1 MKKLIKEFINHEKTK
16 GQKAKS
22 TIENYQ
28 RYLTKFSDYAGDIE
42 PTEVNLDLIDG
53 FQKSLIK
60 NKAGISTQ
68 HYYLI
73 AIRVFL
79 KWLRVRKNLD
89 CLDPEKIELPK
100 IHRKI
105 KNALTD
111 KEADSL
117 LKSAI
122 PQNREGVRDR
132 LILELLIFSGPRVS
146 ELTNLKISDLNLE
159 NKTALVTGK
168 GDKTRQIYLT
178 EPTIHFI
185 KKHLE
190 VRNCESDYLFNTR
203 GGEEKLTARS
213 IQRLIKRSAEKALIK
228 RKVTPHDCRHF
239 FASQMLNKGLNIRQV
254 QTMLGHSSIQTTEIY
269 THVTDPELKKAFK
282 MAHSSFNNKPD
293 GTPYKNEFVVM
304 SKENFYKLTG
314 MISQNRQLLLE
325 INRKLN
331 ESK

>member
-28 RYLTKFSDYAGDIE
+28 RYLTKFSDYTGDIK
-42 PTEVNLDLIDG
+42 PMKVNLDLIDG

-79 KWLRVRKNLD
+79 KWLRLRKDLD

-105 KNALTD
+105 Q
-111 KEADSL
+111 DSL
-117 LKSAI
+117 TEKESKALLQSAI
-122 PQNREGVRDR
+122 PQGKQGIRDR
-132 LILELLIFSGPRVS
+132 AVLELLIGSGIRVG
-146 ELTNLKISDLNLE
+146 EIVKLKVNDLDFE
-159 NKTALVTGK
+159 NKRFIVNGK
-168 GDKTRQIYLT
+168 GDKDRTCYLT
-178 EPTIHFI
+178 DGACHFL

-190 VRNCESDYLFNTR
+190 TRKYQSPYVFNTR
-203 GGEEKLTARS
+203 GNGEALNSRS
-213 IQRLIKRSAEKALIK
+213 VQRLVKKQAQVAGIKKTT
-228 RKVTPHDCRHF
+228 TPHTLRRTFGC
-239 FASQMLNKGLNIRQV
+239 SMLRRGVDLRYIKEF
-254 QTMLGHSSIQTTEIY
+254 LGHENIGTTTLY
-269 THVTDPELKKAFK
+269 TKVENPELAQKFK
-282 MAHSSFNNKPD
+282 IANKRIVKNVD
-293 GTPYKNEFVVM
+293 GGARQEFVVM
-304 SKENFYKLTG
+304 SQDNFYKLTG